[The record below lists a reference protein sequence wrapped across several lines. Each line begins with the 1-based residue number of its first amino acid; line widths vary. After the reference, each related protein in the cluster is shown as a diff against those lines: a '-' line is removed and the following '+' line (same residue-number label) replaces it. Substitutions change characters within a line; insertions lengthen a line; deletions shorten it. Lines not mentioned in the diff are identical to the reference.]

1 MLGKTPFLKDLLINF
16 AKGAEIISLICFISF
31 VGMLLGPVL
40 FIMLRLE
47 IMSDISI
54 SSSVVGVMKMPLC
67 LDLGGSLYNI
77 S

>member
-16 AKGAEIISLICFISF
+16 AEGAEIISLICFISF
-31 VGMLLGPVL
+31 VGMLLVHVL
-40 FIMLRLE
+40 FIMLRLQ
-47 IMSDISI
+47 IVSDISI
-54 SSSVVGVMKMPLC
+54 SSSVVDVMKISPC